1 MNRGKILYLVKEY
14 FSFSSSE
21 RNGVVVLV
29 CLILLLFFVLFLLPG
44 FVKEKPR
51 IDVSKFENEIIRFER
66 ANDSVKS
73 QRSKT
78 TRFQDST
85 KHLRPIFR
93 KVFKIIKI
101 ELNSADSAGLDSL
114 PGIGPVFAK
123 RIIKYRDLL
132 GGYYSINQLSEVYG
146 IPPELVGKIY
156 NFIIVDTLKIKK
168 LLLNSADFKNV
179 NAHPY
184 ISFDQTKV
192 IFKLRTRQKIIV
204 SDQLLE
210 NKIFTSEEIIKLQ
223 HYLSFD

>member
-1 MNRGKILYLVKEY
+1 MNRRKILFLVKEY

-21 RNGVVVLV
+21 RNGVVVLM
-29 CLILLLFFVLFLLPG
+29 CLILLLFSVLFLLPG

-73 QRSKT
+73 QRSNANH
-78 TRFQDST
+78 FQDSA

-93 KVFKIIKI
+93 KVFQIKKI

-132 GGYYSINQLSEVYG
+132 GGYYSINQLSEVFG

-156 NFIIVDTLKIKK
+156 NYIIVDTLKIRK
-168 LLLNSADFKNV
+168 LLLNSADFKKV

-210 NKIFTSEEIIKLQ
+210 NKIFTSEEIIKLR